1 IWCAQCARHK
11 NDRQIKGVPASLLW
25 WSALCT
31 AAVVN
36 VALWTYSAR
45 RLEQRRADFSED
57 IYASRRL
64 LLWLSAVYVAGCAF
78 RSVFP
83 MVDVPRT
90 CLHDTWIS
98 RIFVGRTVATAA
110 ELAFSLQWVLLL
122 KEAGVRIVPRLIVA
136 ALLAAEAFSWAA
148 VLTQNNIYHAIENS
162 LWTLS
167 AALAVIGVLGLW
179 PAASERGKRVVLGVV
194 ACAAAYIAF
203 MVSYDV
209 PMYVGRWQAGIPTN
223 FNYLSL
229 DQGFGQIIERCIVR
243 RDWAAWWQDAV
254 WLSLYFTTAVWIS
267 IALAHLPPLRMKA

>member
-1 IWCAQCARHK
+1 M
-11 NDRQIKGVPASLLW
+11 PASLLW

-45 RLEQRRADFSED
+45 RLGQRRADFSED

>member
-1 IWCAQCARHK
+1 M
-11 NDRQIKGVPASLLW
+11 PASLIW
-25 WSALCT
+25 WSALCV
-31 AAVVN
+31 AAVAN
-36 VALWTYSAR
+36 IALWVHSAR
-45 RLEQRRADFSED
+45 RLGGRRAAFSPEV
-57 IYASRRL
+57 YETRQL
-64 LLWLSAVYVAGCAF
+64 LLWLSALYVAGCAF

-98 RIFVGRTVATAA
+98 RIFIGRTVATAA

-148 VLTQNNIYHAIENS
+148 VLTQNNLYHAIENS

-167 AALAVIGVLGLW
+167 VVLAVVGVVGLW
-179 PAASERGKRVVLGVV
+179 PAASERGKRVVLGVA

-203 MVSYDV
+203 MLSYDV
-209 PMYVGRWQAGIPTN
+209 PMYVGRWRAGIPAN

-229 DQGFGQIIERCIVR
+229 EQGFGQIIERCVVR
-243 RDWAAWWQDAV
+243 RDWTAWWQDAV
-254 WLSLYFTTAVWIS
+254 WLTLYFTTAVWIS
-267 IALAHLPPLRMKA
+267 IALAHLPSLRAGASAADPHGSRSPATRTG

>member
-1 IWCAQCARHK
+1 M
-11 NDRQIKGVPASLLW
+11 PASLIW
-25 WSALCT
+25 WLALC
-31 AAVVN
+31 AAALAN
-36 VALWTYSAR
+36 VALWMYSAR
-45 RLEQRRADFSED
+45 RLGQRRADFPPD
-57 IYASRRL
+57 TYATRQL
-64 LLWLSAVYVAGCAF
+64 LLWLSALYVAGCAF
-78 RSVFP
+78 RSFFP

-122 KEAGVRIVPRLIVA
+122 KEAGVRVVPRIIVA
-136 ALLAAEAFSWAA
+136 ALIAAELFSWAA

-167 AALAVIGVLGLW
+167 AALAAAGVLSLW
-179 PAASERGKRVVLGVV
+179 PEVGERGKRVILGVV
-194 ACAAAYIAF
+194 GCAAAYIAF

-209 PMYVGRWQAGIPTN
+209 PMYVGRWRAGIPTN
-223 FNYLSL
+223 FEYLSL
-229 DQGFGQIIERCIVR
+229 DQGFAQILGRCVVA

-267 IALAHLPPLRMKA
+267 LALAHLPSLSRSSPS

>member
-1 IWCAQCARHK
+1 M
-11 NDRQIKGVPASLLW
+11 PASLLW

-36 VALWTYSAR
+36 VALWAYSAR
-45 RLEQRRADFSED
+45 RLGQRRADFSED
-57 IYASRRL
+57 IYARRRL

-98 RIFVGRTVATAA
+98 RIVVGRTVATAA

-122 KEAGVRIVPRLIVA
+122 KEAGVRIAPRLIVA
-136 ALLAAEAFSWAA
+136 ALLAAEVFSWAA

-167 AALAVIGVLGLW
+167 AALAVMGVLGLW
-179 PAASERGKRVVLGVV
+179 RGASERGKLVVLGVV
-194 ACAAAYIAF
+194 TCAAGYIAF

-209 PMYVGRWQAGIPTN
+209 PMYLGRWHAGIPTN

-229 DQGFGQIIERCIVR
+229 EQGFGQIVERCVVV

-267 IALAHLPPLRMKA
+267 IALAHLPPLRMKT